1 MSDNANSHELL
12 AVVAAV
18 HHERVGEALDDRAL
32 GLAEA
37 LSSIATGSVRKVN
50 RGADLNVI
58 PEIAH
63 NLVSNCFL
71 KILFLFPLFFFFF
84 FFQLHAITSCKVSKI
99 HKISSRENGNFFF
112 LLREATSKYVRQGDV
127 SDFNILVTPL
137 VEQLHAT
144 LLSNN
149 LLGQNLES
157 RRRALDLNFPV
168 VRHYYCVWCSC
179 RRG

>member
-84 FFQLHAITSCKVSKI
+84 FF
-99 HKISSRENGNFFF
+99 FFP
-112 LLREATSKYVRQGDV
+112 
-127 SDFNILVTPL
+127 TPCN
-137 VEQLHAT
+137 H
-144 LLSNN
+144 
-149 LLGQNLES
+149 
-157 RRRALDLNFPV
+157 FM
-168 VRHYYCVWCSC
+168 
-179 RRG
+179 